1 MRILLDQGTP
11 VPLRRALAGH
21 TVETVREKGWD
32 RMGNGTLLAAAEA
45 DFDILTT
52 TDQNMRYQ
60 QNLRGRRL
68 AILVLPT
75 TNWPKIRNY

>member
-1 MRILLDQGTP
+1 
-11 VPLRRALAGH
+11 
-21 TVETVREKGWD
+21 
-32 RMGNGTLLAAAEA
+32 MGNGTLLAAAEA

-75 TNWPKIRNY
+75 TNWTKIRNYQSQVRDTVNTMRHGAYVELVFP